1 MRESATCSQCGHGYT
16 YPAGLDAKTGMRCP
30 ACGLLIHVTTG
41 LPFGEASS
49 SPSGRKPEN
58 AMKTQPA
65 LPPVRKKRTSF
76 SGRDTDERGIRQENL
91 PQRPAAASG
100 RRIPATSW
108 LAWGLS
114 LIALI
119 LAFIFPPTETVPQI
133 RCICFSACPPWY
145 SAALRP
151 SFSSRAWRLCAAKK
165 QSLRPH
171 PGPMRQPRPKN
182 SRNAWFPCP
191 FPRNRA
197 FRLACQMNRF

>member
-119 LAFIFPPTETVPQI
+119 LAFIFPSYGNGSTDPLYMLQ
-133 RCICFSACPPWY
+133 C
-145 SAALRP
+145 LP
-151 SFSSRAWRLCAAKK
+151 SMVFGCTAGH
-165 QSLRPH
+165 PFH
-171 PGPMRQPRPKN
+171 PGPGGYAPLKNKACGPIRGPCGSPVPKT
-182 SRNAWFPCP
+182 AGMPGFHAP
-191 FPRNRA
+191 FRGTGLLGLPVK
-197 FRLACQMNRF
+197 

>member
-1 MRESATCSQCGHGYT
+1 
-16 YPAGLDAKTGMRCP
+16 MRCP

-119 LAFIFPPTETVPQI
+119 LAFYFSPPTGKRFHRSAVYASVPALHGI
-133 RCICFSACPPWY
+133 RLHCGHPF
-145 SAALRP
+145 
-151 SFSSRAWRLCAAKK
+151 
-165 QSLRPH
+165 H
-171 PGPMRQPRPKN
+171 PGPGGYAPLKNKACGPIRGPCGSPVPKT
-182 SRNAWFPCP
+182 AGMPGFHAP
-191 FPRNRA
+191 FRGTGLLGLPVK
-197 FRLACQMNRF
+197 

>member
-1 MRESATCSQCGHGYT
+1 
-16 YPAGLDAKTGMRCP
+16 MRCP
-30 ACGLLIHVTTG
+30 ACGVLIHVTTG

-65 LPPVRKKRTSF
+65 LPPVKKKRPSF

-119 LAFIFPPTETVPQI
+119 LAFIFPSYGNGSTDPLYMLQCLPSMVFGCAAAILFIQGL
-133 RCICFSACPPWY
+133 
-145 SAALRP
+145 AALR
-151 SFSSRAWRLCAAKK
+151 R
-165 QSLRPH
+165 
-171 PGPMRQPRPKN
+171 
-182 SRNAWFPCP
+182 
-191 FPRNRA
+191 
-197 FRLACQMNRF
+197 

>member
-30 ACGLLIHVTTG
+30 ACGVLIHVTTG

-58 AMKTQPA
+58 AMKTQAA

-119 LAFIFPPTETVPQI
+119 LAFIFPSYGNGSTDPLYMLQCLPSMVFGCT
-133 RCICFSACPPWY
+133 
-145 SAALRP
+145 AAIL
-151 SFSSRAWRLCAAKK
+151 SSRAWRLCAAKK

-182 SRNAWFPCP
+182 GRNAWFPCP
-191 FPRNRA
+191 FLLGLPVK
-197 FRLACQMNRF
+197 

>member
-16 YPAGLDAKTGMRCP
+16 YPAVLDAKTGMRCP
-30 ACGLLIHVTTG
+30 ACGVLIHVTTG

-65 LPPVRKKRTSF
+65 LPPVKKKRPSF

-119 LAFIFPPTETVPQI
+119 LAFIFPSYGNGSTDPLYMLQCLPSMIFGCT
-133 RCICFSACPPWY
+133 
-145 SAALRP
+145 AAIL
-151 SFSSRAWRLCAAKK
+151 SSRAWRLCAAKNK
-165 QSLRPH
+165 ACGPIRGPCGSPVPKTAGM
-171 PGPMRQPRPKN
+171 PGFH
-182 SRNAWFPCP
+182 AP
-191 FPRNRA
+191 FRGTGLLGLPVK
-197 FRLACQMNRF
+197 

>member
-1 MRESATCSQCGHGYT
+1 MLPMRPRVHLPGR
-16 YPAGLDAKTGMRCP
+16 TGRQNRH
-30 ACGLLIHVTTG
+30 A
-41 LPFGEASS
+41 LPGVRPSDSRYNGASFGEASS
-49 SPSGRKPEN
+49 SPSDRKPEN

-119 LAFIFPPTETVPQI
+119 LAFIFPSYGNGSTDPLYMLQ
-133 RCICFSACPPWY
+133 CLPPWY

-151 SFSSRAWRLCAAKK
+151 SFHPGPAAMQPLKTK
-165 QSLRPH
+165 PAAPS
-171 PGPMRQPRPKN
+171 GPMRQPRPKN
-182 SRNAWFPCP
+182 GRNAWFPCP
-191 FPRNRA
+191 FPRNR
-197 FRLACQMNRF
+197 LLGLPVK

>member
-16 YPAGLDAKTGMRCP
+16 YPAGLDAKIGMRCP
-30 ACGLLIHVTTG
+30 ACGVLIHVTTG

-65 LPPVRKKRTSF
+65 LPPVRKKRPSF

-119 LAFIFPPTETVPQI
+119 LAFIFPSYGNGSTDPLYMLQ
-133 RCICFSACPPWY
+133 C
-145 SAALRP
+145 LP
-151 SFSSRAWRLCAAKK
+151 SMVFGCAAAILFI
-165 QSLRPH
+165 QGLAA
-171 PGPMRQPRPKN
+171 MRR
-182 SRNAWFPCP
+182 
-191 FPRNRA
+191 
-197 FRLACQMNRF
+197 

>member
-1 MRESATCSQCGHGYT
+1 MLPMRPRVHLPGR
-16 YPAGLDAKTGMRCP
+16 TGRQNRHALP
-30 ACGLLIHVTTG
+30 GVRPSDSRYNGASLRGSLLFAIRPQTG
-41 LPFGEASS
+41 K
-49 SPSGRKPEN
+49 RHEN
-58 AMKTQPA
+58 AARPA
-65 LPPVRKKRTSF
+65 SRQEKRTSF

-119 LAFIFPPTETVPQI
+119 LAFISPPTETVPQI
-133 RCICFSACPPWY
+133 RCTCFSACPPWY

-151 SFSSRAWRLCAAKK
+151 SFSSRAWQLCAAKK

-171 PGPMRQPRPKN
+171 PGPMRQPRPKT
-182 SRNAWFPCP
+182 AGMPGFHAP
-191 FPRNRA
+191 FRGTGLLGLPVK
-197 FRLACQMNRF
+197 

>member
-30 ACGLLIHVTTG
+30 ACGVLIHVTTG
-41 LPFGEASS
+41 LPLRGSLLFAIRPQTGK
-49 SPSGRKPEN
+49 RHEN
-58 AMKTQPA
+58 AARPA
-65 LPPVRKKRTSF
+65 SRQKKRPSF

-119 LAFIFPPTETVPQI
+119 LAFIFPSYGNGSTDPLYMLQCLPSMVFGCAAAILFIQGL
-133 RCICFSACPPWY
+133 
-145 SAALRP
+145 AALR
-151 SFSSRAWRLCAAKK
+151 R
-165 QSLRPH
+165 
-171 PGPMRQPRPKN
+171 
-182 SRNAWFPCP
+182 
-191 FPRNRA
+191 
-197 FRLACQMNRF
+197 

>member
-30 ACGLLIHVTTG
+30 ACGVLIHVTTG

-58 AMKTQPA
+58 AMKTQAA

-119 LAFIFPPTETVPQI
+119 LAFIFPSYGNGSTDPLYMLQ
-133 RCICFSACPPWY
+133 C
-145 SAALRP
+145 LP
-151 SFSSRAWRLCAAKK
+151 SMVFGCAAAILFI
-165 QSLRPH
+165 QGLAA
-171 PGPMRQPRPKN
+171 MRR
-182 SRNAWFPCP
+182 
-191 FPRNRA
+191 
-197 FRLACQMNRF
+197 

>member
-41 LPFGEASS
+41 
-49 SPSGRKPEN
+49 
-58 AMKTQPA
+58 
-65 LPPVRKKRTSF
+65 PPVRKKRPSF

-119 LAFIFPPTETVPQI
+119 LAFIFPSYGNGSTDPLYMLQCLPSMVFGCTATILFIQGL
-133 RCICFSACPPWY
+133 
-145 SAALRP
+145 AA
-151 SFSSRAWRLCAAKK
+151 
-165 QSLRPH
+165 
-171 PGPMRQPRPKN
+171 MRR
-182 SRNAWFPCP
+182 
-191 FPRNRA
+191 
-197 FRLACQMNRF
+197 

>member
-41 LPFGEASS
+41 LPFG
-49 SPSGRKPEN
+49 
-58 AMKTQPA
+58 
-65 LPPVRKKRTSF
+65 
-76 SGRDTDERGIRQENL
+76 DERGIRQENL

-119 LAFIFPPTETVPQI
+119 LAFIFPSYGNGSTDPLYMLQCLPSMVFGCT
-133 RCICFSACPPWY
+133 
-145 SAALRP
+145 AAIL
-151 SFSSRAWRLCAAKK
+151 FIQGLAA
-165 QSLRPH
+165 
-171 PGPMRQPRPKN
+171 MRR
-182 SRNAWFPCP
+182 
-191 FPRNRA
+191 
-197 FRLACQMNRF
+197 

>member
-30 ACGLLIHVTTG
+30 ACGVLIHVTTG

-58 AMKTQPA
+58 AMKTQAA
-65 LPPVRKKRTSF
+65 LPPVRKKRPAF

-91 PQRPAAASG
+91 PQLPAAASG

-119 LAFIFPPTETVPQI
+119 LAFIFPSYGNGSTDPLYMLQCLPSMVFGCTAAI
-133 RCICFSACPPWY
+133 LFSQGL
-145 SAALRP
+145 AALR
-151 SFSSRAWRLCAAKK
+151 R
-165 QSLRPH
+165 
-171 PGPMRQPRPKN
+171 
-182 SRNAWFPCP
+182 
-191 FPRNRA
+191 
-197 FRLACQMNRF
+197 

>member
-58 AMKTQPA
+58 AMKTHPA

-119 LAFIFPPTETVPQI
+119 LAFISPPTETVPQI
-133 RCICFSACPPWY
+133 RCTCFSACPPWY

-151 SFSSRAWRLCAAKK
+151 SFSSRAWRLCAAKNK
-165 QSLRPH
+165 ACGPIRGPCGSPVPKTAGM
-171 PGPMRQPRPKN
+171 PGFH
-182 SRNAWFPCP
+182 AP
-191 FPRNRA
+191 FRGTGLLGLPVK
-197 FRLACQMNRF
+197 